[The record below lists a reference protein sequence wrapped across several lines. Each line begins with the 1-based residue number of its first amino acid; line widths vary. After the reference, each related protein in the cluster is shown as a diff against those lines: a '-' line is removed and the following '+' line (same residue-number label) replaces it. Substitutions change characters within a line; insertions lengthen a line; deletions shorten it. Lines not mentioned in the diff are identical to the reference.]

1 MKIKDYLKSNK
12 SYILLYVLFII
23 LFNVNVY
30 IDPGIEMGRESLIYL
45 NLIFALALIGFIVY
59 DFFKKKREFDK
70 ILDTIKVI
78 DGVDVDEEF
87 KDGVDKELIRQIKD
101 EHIYIG

>member
-30 IDPGIEMGRESLIYL
+30 IDPGIEMSRESLIYL
-45 NLIFALALIGFIVY
+45 NLIFSLVLVVFVVY
-59 DFFKKKREFDK
+59 DFFKKRENLTKF
-70 ILDTIKVI
+70 
-78 DGVDVDEEF
+78 
-87 KDGVDKELIRQIKD
+87 
-101 EHIYIG
+101 